1 MTPQESSTDF
11 FCKAIR
17 KEFGEIKD
25 PFAINMIRESDY
37 DFDPYAQPTNNQN
50 QGFNNQNYNNQGFN
64 NGFNPGAQATRRTTD
79 VF

>member
-1 MTPQESSTDF
+1 MT
-11 FCKAIR
+11 
-17 KEFGEIKD
+17 
-25 PFAINMIRESDY
+25 REYDY
-37 DFDPYAQPTNNQN
+37 DFDQYEQATNNQN